1 MLHAVSS
8 RSVAAAARSSTTRQL
23 AAGRPAARRLSRAR
37 VATVEA
43 KTKEEKKGACA
54 SALCAHEGSPVTPH

>member
-8 RSVAAAARSSTTRQL
+8 RSVAAARSARHQL

-43 KTKEEKKGACA
+43 KTKEEKKGASVLADARCIDRDQ
-54 SALCAHEGSPVTPH
+54 